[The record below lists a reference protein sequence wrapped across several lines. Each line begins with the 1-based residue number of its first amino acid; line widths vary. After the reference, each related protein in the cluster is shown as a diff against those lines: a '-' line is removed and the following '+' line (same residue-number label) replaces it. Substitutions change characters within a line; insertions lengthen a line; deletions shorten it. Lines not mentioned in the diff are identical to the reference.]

1 MHEGEQV
8 LEWLKQAILVHPSY
22 RNTACKDPHFANL
35 KESMEWALGSK
46 IWWGKPDD
54 GSKEA

>member
-35 KESMEWALGSK
+35 KESMEWAPRFQDLVG
-46 IWWGKPDD
+46 
-54 GSKEA
+54 EAG